1 MNSKNYIKQHEL
13 NQPADL
19 LPLSPQFNEQ
29 AHANYVVRLLRAVY
43 EQRDCFN
50 IALAGPYGC
59 GKSSILSEF
68 CSISKKAGHR
78 IVHVGLS
85 TLNPS
90 EIPQKDVIGFL
101 EREILGQILYQGNFN
116 KAPKSSIQGIHRD
129 SHLRSVASA
138 FLFALFAMLFI
149 AVLVFISDGNT
160 DKLATWVQFWS
171 WSLTGEQLLPT
182 MLKIL
187 FCTLVFTAL
196 LVASS
201 KLFPLRLTINSF
213 SNGPAS
219 LSVEKEQ
226 PSFFNKYRDELIYFF
241 EVNGIAAVLFEDL
254 DRFERPLIYEELRN
268 LNTIIN
274 CAPGIKKPV
283 KFVYAVRD
291 SLFDEEPFTS
301 DQIDDDCSYS
311 SRNSVR
317 GSSRTKL
324 FDLII
329 SVTPF
334 IAAYSSYE
342 YLYGLFSDYIAG
354 LKEFNL
360 FEGADFED
368 LLRLS
373 SSYLSDM
380 RLLKSI
386 RNDYMIMSEELGFDK
401 SASHNNKLGLRE
413 GNLFAMVIFKNL
425 YPTEFELLRMGKGKL
440 YELLS
445 FFEATVSESVKQLAV
460 LRDVSVNFANG
471 GIFDS
476 EVAVKLGTELDS
488 SIKSYA
494 KSGYAIFINE
504 NRYDCEHNSRAIE
517 TEEFWTSYFN
527 LSSKDVIGLAPPR
540 SGSAFIR
547 LKKGEFASIFSK
559 GAYETSNR
567 LSRAILSRGLDCNAI
582 EKVISWYWGAD
593 FYNLLKDPQTNPYF
607 NESFNKLALSLF
619 GKGLVYEMLIHGYI
633 RKDFFLYIAR
643 YPDDA
648 RVAAVEF
655 FNKCYRFDST
665 DPSFKLSYE
674 DCEELC
680 KLIPSAHLS
689 EPRCFNTD
697 LLLYMLNTSLHH
709 DDALKL
715 IKSASLNVE
724 FDRDYLLNSFFELP
738 NVGDYLLNSIF
749 KSPQEKWRN
758 TPFIKMLVSSTP
770 KAFDYIIN
778 NRDSLEAYTADEK
791 NVLSGSTSSD
801 KFNSN
806 IQTIIQEALCSI
818 DVDIEYS
825 TTICSDWFKQNGEH
839 VLRSLEY
846 PGEAKANAIAQ
857 FYLSA
862 EVEVD
867 SLEKLS
873 TSLRHIFINKGVYS
887 INRNNLLEVSNTSFI
902 PPLNN
907 SRGKTILNRVLRD
920 TQSFSEYLN
929 LLTSDEVSCTDLKRG
944 LIRDL
949 LAIALRNSHPFSFNL
964 CDLLDRFVRHSKIPQ
979 HSVDMYDALGGTPS
993 LYSHR
998 YAFSLFK
1005 SLIDRNLVQPTLAN
1019 YHFLKE
1025 LAEKEQNTNYQSIFI
1040 AMFDE
1045 PGAIE
1050 LGDNFLATDEDALS
1064 FLNDIIKAP
1073 VLNIEYFE
1081 AIRNLVPSAFP
1092 LTINSISFR
1101 FPDHNDLIAQLY
1113 LSGLIEPGET
1123 VYEHIKGE
1131 KLNVRLKVLK
1141 QMNEDSNSWEIVPNL
1156 RPDDI
1161 HRILV
1166 RDEFKEGHLW
1176 RAVKDNWP
1184 YLLDSSC
1191 KNADQYNKWEQ
1202 KILKDL

>member
-1 MNSKNYIKQHEL
+1 MNSKNYIKQHQL

-19 LPLSPQFNEQ
+19 LPLSPHFNEQ

-68 CSISKKAGHR
+68 CSISNKAGHR

-201 KLFPLRLTINSF
+201 KLFPSRLTINSF

-219 LSVEKEQ
+219 LSLEKEQ

-241 EVNGIAAVLFEDL
+241 EVNRIDAVLFEDL

-291 SLFDEEPFTS
+291 SLFDDESFTS

-311 SRNSVR
+311 SRNTVR

-342 YLYGLFSDYIAG
+342 YLHELFSGYITE
-354 LKEFNL
+354 LKKSNII
-360 FEGADFED
+360 EGTDFED

-401 SASHNNKLGLRE
+401 SATHNNKLGHRE
-413 GNLFAMVIFKNL
+413 GSLFAIVIYKNL

-445 FFEATVSESVKQLAV
+445 FFEVTVSESMKQLAV

-559 GAYETSNR
+559 GVQETSNR
-567 LSRAILSRGLDCNAI
+567 LSTVILSQGLDINAI
-582 EKVISWYWGAD
+582 EQMISWYRGAD
-593 FYNLLKDPQTNPYF
+593 FYSLIKDPQTNPYC
-607 NESFNKLALSLF
+607 NDAFNKLALSLF
-619 GKGLVYEMLIHGYI
+619 GEELVYEMLIHGYI

-648 RVAAVEF
+648 HVAAVEF
-655 FNKCYRFDST
+655 FNTCYRCNFFY
-665 DPSFKLSYE
+665 PSFELSYE

-680 KLIPSAHLS
+680 ELIPAAHLS

-697 LLLYMLNTSLHH
+697 LLLYMLNTVWRH
-709 DDALKL
+709 DDALKI
-715 IKSASLNVE
+715 IKSASQNE
-724 FDRDYLLNSFFELP
+724 DFN
-738 NVGDYLLNSIF
+738 GDYLLNSIF
-749 KSPQEKWRN
+749 KSSQEKWRN

-770 KAFDYIIN
+770 KAFDYIVD
-778 NRDSLEAYTADEK
+778 NRNSIETYFADQEDGS
-791 NVLSGSTSSD
+791 SGSKSVD
-801 KFNSN
+801 NFNSN
-806 IQTIIQEALCSI
+806 MLTTIQEAFCSI
-818 DVDIEYS
+818 DVDFEYS
-825 TTICSDWFKQNGEH
+825 TANCSDWLKQNGEQA
-839 VLRSLEY
+839 LRSLKY
-846 PGEAKANAIAQ
+846 PGEAKASAIADL
-857 FYLSA
+857 YLSA
-862 EVEVD
+862 GVEVD
-867 SLEKLS
+867 SLEKLNA
-873 TSLRHIFINKGVYS
+873 SLCHIFINKGAYS
-887 INRNNLLEVSNTSFI
+887 INRNNLLKVSNTSFI
-902 PPLNN
+902 PPLNTL
-907 SRGKTILNRVLRD
+907 RGEAILNRVLRD
-920 TQSFSEYLN
+920 VQSFSEYLN
-929 LLTSDEVSCTDLKRG
+929 LLTSDELSCTELKGR

-979 HSVDMYDALGGTPS
+979 HSVDMYDALSRMPS
-993 LYSHR
+993 LYSHK

-1025 LAEKEQNTNYQSIFI
+1025 LAEQESNTNYQSILI

-1073 VLNIEYFE
+1073 VLYIEYFE
-1081 AIRNLVPSAFP
+1081 AIRRLVPSAFP

-1123 VYEHIKGE
+1123 VYKHIKGE

-1141 QMNEDSNSWEIVPNL
+1141 QMNEDSSSWETVPNL

-1166 RDEFKEGHLW
+1166 RAEFKDGHLW
-1176 RAVKDNWP
+1176 RAVKINWP
-1184 YLLDSSC
+1184 YLLKLSC

>member
-1 MNSKNYIKQHEL
+1 MNSKKYIKQHQL
-13 NQPADL
+13 NQPVDL

-29 AHANYVVRLLRAVY
+29 AHASYVVRLLRAVY

-78 IVHVGLS
+78 IVRVGLS

-138 FLFALFAMLFI
+138 FLLALFAMLFVV
-149 AVLVFISDGNT
+149 VLVFISDGNA

-201 KLFPLRLTINSF
+201 KLFPSRLTINSF

-219 LSVEKEQ
+219 LSLEKEQ

-241 EVNGIAAVLFEDL
+241 EVNRIDAVLFEDL

-291 SLFDEEPFTS
+291 SLFDDEPFTS
-301 DQIDDDCSYS
+301 DHIDDDCSYS
-311 SRNSVR
+311 SRNTVR

-342 YLYGLFSDYIAG
+342 YLHELFSDYIAE
-354 LKEFNL
+354 LKKSNIN
-360 FEGADFED
+360 EGTNFED

-401 SASHNNKLGLRE
+401 SATHNNKLGLRE
-413 GNLFAMVIFKNL
+413 GSLFAIVIYKNL
-425 YPTEFELLRMGKGKL
+425 YPTEFELLRMGRGKL

-445 FFEATVSESVKQLAV
+445 FFEVTVSESMKQLAV

-559 GAYETSNR
+559 GVQETSNR
-567 LSRAILSRGLDCNAI
+567 LSTVILSQGLDINAI
-582 EKVISWYWGAD
+582 EQMISWYRGAD
-593 FYNLLKDPQTNPYF
+593 FYSLIKDPQTNPYC
-607 NESFNKLALSLF
+607 NDAFNKLALSLF
-619 GKGLVYEMLIHGYI
+619 GEELVYEMLIHGYI

-648 RVAAVEF
+648 HVAAVEF
-655 FNKCYRFDST
+655 FNTCYRCNFFY
-665 DPSFKLSYE
+665 PSFELSYE

-680 KLIPSAHLS
+680 ELIPAAHLS

-697 LLLYMLNTSLHH
+697 LLLYMLNTVWRH
-709 DDALKL
+709 DDALKI
-715 IKSASLNVE
+715 IKSASQNE
-724 FDRDYLLNSFFELP
+724 DFN
-738 NVGDYLLNSIF
+738 GDYLLNSIF
-749 KSPQEKWRN
+749 KSSQEKWRN

-770 KAFDYIIN
+770 KAFDYIVD
-778 NRDSLEAYTADEK
+778 NRNSIETYFADQEDGS
-791 NVLSGSTSSD
+791 SGSKSVD

-806 IQTIIQEALCSI
+806 MLTTIQEAFCSI
-818 DVDIEYS
+818 DVDFEYS
-825 TTICSDWFKQNGEH
+825 TANCSDWLKQNGEQA
-839 VLRSLEY
+839 LRSLKY
-846 PGEAKANAIAQ
+846 PGEPKASAIADL
-857 FYLSA
+857 YLSA

-867 SLEKLS
+867 SLEKLNA
-873 TSLRHIFINKGVYS
+873 SLCHIFINKGAYS
-887 INRNNLLEVSNTSFI
+887 INRNNLLKVSNTSFI
-902 PPLNN
+902 PPLNTL
-907 SRGKTILNRVLRD
+907 RGEAILNRVLRD
-920 TQSFSEYLN
+920 VQSFSEYLD
-929 LLTSDEVSCTDLKRG
+929 LLTSDELSCTELKGG

-979 HSVDMYDALGGTPS
+979 HSVDMYDALGGMPS
-993 LYSHR
+993 LYSHK

-1025 LAEKEQNTNYQSIFI
+1025 LAEQESKTNYQSILI
-1040 AMFDE
+1040 TMFDE
-1045 PGAIE
+1045 PCAIK
-1050 LGDNFLATDEDALS
+1050 LGDNFIATDEDALS
-1064 FLNDIIKAP
+1064 FLNDIIKEP
-1073 VLNIEYFE
+1073 VLYIEYFE
-1081 AIRNLVPSAFP
+1081 AIRRLVPSAFP

-1141 QMNEDSNSWEIVPNL
+1141 QMNEDSNSWETGPNL

-1166 RDEFKEGHLW
+1166 RDEFKEGYLW

-1191 KNADQYNKWEQ
+1191 KNANQYNKWEQ

>member
-1 MNSKNYIKQHEL
+1 MNSKNYIKQHQL

-43 EQRDCFN
+43 EQRECFN

-138 FLFALFAMLFI
+138 FLLASFAMLFI
-149 AVLVFISDGNT
+149 AVLVFISDGKP

-182 MLKIL
+182 MLKIF
-187 FCTLVFTAL
+187 FCISVFTAL

-201 KLFPLRLTINSF
+201 KLFPSRLTINSF

-219 LSVEKEQ
+219 LSLEKEQ

-241 EVNGIAAVLFEDL
+241 EVNRIDAVLFEDL

-291 SLFDEEPFTS
+291 SLFDDESFMS
-301 DQIDDDCSYS
+301 NQKDNDCSYS

-342 YLYGLFSDYIAG
+342 YLYGLFSDYIAE
-354 LKEFNL
+354 LKKSNII
-360 FEGADFED
+360 EGTDFED

-401 SASHNNKLGLRE
+401 SITHNNKLGLRE
-413 GNLFAMVIFKNL
+413 GNLFAMVIYKNL

-445 FFEATVSESVKQLAV
+445 FFEATVSESTKQLAV
-460 LRDVSVNFANG
+460 LRDVSAAFANG
-471 GIFDS
+471 SKFDS
-476 EVAVKLGTELDS
+476 AVAAKLGTELDS

-494 KSGYAIFINE
+494 KSGYVIFINE

-517 TEEFWTSYFN
+517 TREFWTSYFN
-527 LSSKDVIGLAPPR
+527 LSSKDVIGLAAPR

-567 LSRAILSRGLDCNAI
+567 LSTAILSQGLDCNAI
-582 EKVISWYWGAD
+582 EQMISWYRGAD
-593 FYNLLKDPQTNPYF
+593 FYSLLKDPQANPYF
-607 NESFNKLALSLF
+607 NDAFNKLALSLF
-619 GKGLVYEMLIHGYI
+619 GKELVYEMIIHGYI

-655 FNKCYRFDST
+655 FNKCYRYDLS
-665 DPSFKLSYE
+665 DPSFELSYE

-680 KLIPSAHLS
+680 KIIPATHLS

-697 LLLYMLNTSLHH
+697 LLLYMLNMERRH
-709 DDALKL
+709 DDALKI
-715 IKSASLNVE
+715 IKSASQNE
-724 FDRDYLLNSFFELP
+724 DSN
-738 NVGDYLLNSIF
+738 GDYLLNGIF
-749 KSPQEKWRN
+749 KSPQENWRN
-758 TPFIKMLVSSTP
+758 TPFIKMLVASTP
-770 KAFDYIIN
+770 KAFEYIVD
-778 NRDSLEAYTADEK
+778 NRDSIETYFSDEEDDPSESKSADR
-791 NVLSGSTSSD
+791 
-801 KFNSN
+801 FNSS
-806 IQTIIQEALCSI
+806 ILTLIQEALCSI

-825 TTICSDWFKQNGEH
+825 TVNCSDWLKQNGELA
-839 VLRSLEY
+839 LRSLKY
-846 PGEAKANAIAQ
+846 PGEAKANAIADL
-857 FYLSA
+857 YLSA
-862 EVEVD
+862 EVEVH
-867 SLEKLS
+867 SLEKLN
-873 TSLRHIFINKGVYS
+873 TSLRYNFRNKGVYS
-887 INRNNLLEVSNTSFI
+887 INRNNLLEASNTSFI
-902 PPLNN
+902 PPLNTL
-907 SRGKTILNRVLRD
+907 RGQTILDRVLKD
-920 TQSFSEYLN
+920 AQSFSEYLN
-929 LLTSDEVSCTDLKRG
+929 LLTSEEVTCTELEG
-944 LIRDL
+944 CLIRDL
-949 LAIALRNSHPFSFNL
+949 LAIALRNLHPYSFNM
-964 CDLLDRFVRHSKIPQ
+964 CKLLDRFIRHSKIPQ
-979 HSVDMYDALGGTPS
+979 HSVDMYSALDEFSS
-993 LYSHR
+993 LYSPK

-1005 SLIDRNLVQPTLAN
+1005 SLTDRNLVQSTLAN

-1025 LAEKEQNTNYQSIFI
+1025 LAEHESKTNYQSIFI
-1040 AMFDE
+1040 SMFDE
-1045 PGAIE
+1045 PGEIE
-1050 LGDNFLATDEDALS
+1050 LGDNYLATDEDALS

-1092 LTINSISFR
+1092 LTIISISFR

-1141 QMNEDSNSWEIVPNL
+1141 QMNEDSNSWETVPNL

-1166 RDEFKEGHLW
+1166 RDEFKEGYLW
-1176 RAVKDNWP
+1176 RAVKGNWP

>member
-1 MNSKNYIKQHEL
+1 MKKKNYIKQNQL

-43 EQRDCFN
+43 EQRECFN
-50 IALAGPYGC
+50 IALTGPYGC

-78 IVHVGLS
+78 IVRVGLS

-90 EIPQKDVIGFL
+90 EIPQKDIIGFL

-129 SHLRSVASA
+129 SQLRSVASA
-138 FLFALFAMLFI
+138 FLLALFAMLFI
-149 AVLVFISDGNT
+149 VVLIFISDGNT
-160 DKLATWVQFWS
+160 DKLAAWGQYWS
-171 WSLTGEQLLPT
+171 FSLTGEQLLPT
-182 MLKIL
+182 ILKIA
-187 FCTLVFTAL
+187 CCILVFTAL
-196 LVASS
+196 LFASS
-201 KLFPLRLTINSF
+201 KLFPSRLTINSF

-219 LSVEKEQ
+219 LSVEKER

-241 EVNGIAAVLFEDL
+241 EVNGIDAVLFEDL

-268 LNTIIN
+268 VNTIIN

-291 SLFDEEPFTS
+291 SLFDDEPFTS
-301 DQIDDDCSYS
+301 NQIDDDCSYS
-311 SRNSVR
+311 SRNTVR

-342 YLYGLFSDYIAG
+342 YLHELFSDYITE
-354 LKEFNL
+354 LKKSNII
-360 FEGADFED
+360 EGTDFED
-368 LLRLS
+368 LFRLS

-401 SASHNNKLGLRE
+401 SATHNNKLGLRE
-413 GNLFAMVIFKNL
+413 GSLFAIVIYKNL

-445 FFEATVSESVKQLAV
+445 FFEATVSESMKQLAV
-460 LRDVSVNFANG
+460 LRNVSVNFANG

-559 GAYETSNR
+559 GVQETSNR
-567 LSRAILSRGLDCNAI
+567 LPTVILSQGLDINAI
-582 EKVISWYWGAD
+582 EQMISWYRGAD
-593 FYNLLKDPQTNPYF
+593 FYSLIKDPQTNPYY
-607 NESFNKLALSLF
+607 NDAFNKLALSLF
-619 GKGLVYEMLIHGYI
+619 GEELVYEMLIHGYI

-648 RVAAVEF
+648 HVAAVEF
-655 FNKCYRFDST
+655 FNTCYRCNFFY
-665 DPSFKLSYE
+665 PSFELSYE

-680 KLIPSAHLS
+680 ELIPAAHLS

-697 LLLYMLNTSLHH
+697 LLLYMLNTVWRH
-709 DDALKL
+709 DDALII
-715 IKSASLNVE
+715 IKSASQNE
-724 FDRDYLLNSFFELP
+724 DFN
-738 NVGDYLLNSIF
+738 GDYLLNSIF

-758 TPFIKMLVSSTP
+758 TPFIKMLVASTP
-770 KAFDYIIN
+770 KAFDYIIK
-778 NRDSLEAYTADEK
+778 NRKPFETYATDEESG
-791 NVLSGSTSSD
+791 LYGSTSAG
-801 KFNSN
+801 KFNTI
-806 IQTIIQEALCSI
+806 IQPIIQEALCSI

-846 PGEAKANAIAQ
+846 PGEAIANAIADL
-857 FYLSA
+857 YLSA
-862 EVEVD
+862 KVEVD
-867 SLEKLS
+867 SLEKLNAS
-873 TSLRHIFINKGVYS
+873 FCHIFK
-887 INRNNLLEVSNTSFI
+887 
-902 PPLNN
+902 
-907 SRGKTILNRVLRD
+907 
-920 TQSFSEYLN
+920 
-929 LLTSDEVSCTDLKRG
+929 
-944 LIRDL
+944 IR
-949 LAIALRNSHPFSFNL
+949 ACI
-964 CDLLDRFVRHSKIPQ
+964 Q
-979 HSVDMYDALGGTPS
+979 
-993 LYSHR
+993 
-998 YAFSLFK
+998 
-1005 SLIDRNLVQPTLAN
+1005 
-1019 YHFLKE
+1019 
-1025 LAEKEQNTNYQSIFI
+1025 
-1040 AMFDE
+1040 
-1045 PGAIE
+1045 
-1050 LGDNFLATDEDALS
+1050 
-1064 FLNDIIKAP
+1064 
-1073 VLNIEYFE
+1073 
-1081 AIRNLVPSAFP
+1081 
-1092 LTINSISFR
+1092 
-1101 FPDHNDLIAQLY
+1101 LIAT
-1113 LSGLIEPGET
+1113 I
-1123 VYEHIKGE
+1123 
-1131 KLNVRLKVLK
+1131 
-1141 QMNEDSNSWEIVPNL
+1141 
-1156 RPDDI
+1156 
-1161 HRILV
+1161 
-1166 RDEFKEGHLW
+1166 
-1176 RAVKDNWP
+1176 
-1184 YLLDSSC
+1184 C
-1191 KNADQYNKWEQ
+1191 
-1202 KILKDL
+1202 

>member
-1 MNSKNYIKQHEL
+1 MNSKNYIKRHDL

-43 EQRDCFN
+43 EQRECFN

-138 FLFALFAMLFI
+138 FLLALFAMLFI
-149 AVLVFISDGNT
+149 AVLVFISDGKP

-182 MLKIL
+182 MLKIF
-187 FCTLVFTAL
+187 FCISVFTAL

-201 KLFPLRLTINSF
+201 KLFPSRLTINSF

-219 LSVEKEQ
+219 LSLEKEQ

-241 EVNGIAAVLFEDL
+241 EVNRIDAVLFEDL

-291 SLFDEEPFTS
+291 SLFDDESFTS

-311 SRNSVR
+311 SRNIVR

-342 YLYGLFSDYIAG
+342 YLHELFSDYITE
-354 LKEFNL
+354 LKKSNII
-360 FEGADFED
+360 EGTNFED

-401 SASHNNKLGLRE
+401 SATHNNKLGLRE
-413 GNLFAMVIFKNL
+413 GSLFAIVIYKNL

-445 FFEATVSESVKQLAV
+445 FFEVTVSESMKQLAV

-559 GAYETSNR
+559 GAFETSNR
-567 LSRAILSRGLDCNAI
+567 LSTAILSQGLDCNAI
-582 EKVISWYWGAD
+582 EQMISWYRGAD
-593 FYNLLKDPQTNPYF
+593 FYSLLKDAQPNPYC
-607 NESFNKLALSLF
+607 NDAFNKLALSLF
-619 GKGLVYEMLIHGYI
+619 GEELVYEMLIHGYI
-633 RKDFFLYIAR
+633 RKDFFLYIVR

-648 RVAAVEF
+648 HVAAVEF
-655 FNKCYRFDST
+655 FNTCYRCNFFY
-665 DPSFKLSYE
+665 PSFELSYE

-680 KLIPSAHLS
+680 ELIPAAHLS

-697 LLLYMLNTSLHH
+697 LLLYMLNTVWRH
-709 DDALKL
+709 DDALKI
-715 IKSASLNVE
+715 IKSASQNE
-724 FDRDYLLNSFFELP
+724 DFN
-738 NVGDYLLNSIF
+738 GDYLLNSIF
-749 KSPQEKWRN
+749 KSSQEKWRN

-770 KAFDYIIN
+770 KAFDYIVD
-778 NRDSLEAYTADEK
+778 NRNSIETYFADQEDGS
-791 NVLSGSTSSD
+791 SGSKSVD

-806 IQTIIQEALCSI
+806 MLTTIQEAFCSI
-818 DVDIEYS
+818 DVDFEYS
-825 TTICSDWFKQNGEH
+825 TANCSDWLKQNGEQA
-839 VLRSLEY
+839 LRSLKY
-846 PGEAKANAIAQ
+846 PGEAKASAIADL
-857 FYLSA
+857 YLSA

-867 SLEKLS
+867 SLEKLNA
-873 TSLRHIFINKGVYS
+873 SLCHIFINKGAYS
-887 INRNNLLEVSNTSFI
+887 INRNNLLKVSNTSFI
-902 PPLNN
+902 PPLNTL
-907 SRGKTILNRVLRD
+907 RGEAILNRVLRD
-920 TQSFSEYLN
+920 VQSFSEYLD
-929 LLTSDEVSCTDLKRG
+929 LLTSDELSCTELKGG

-979 HSVDMYDALGGTPS
+979 HSVDMYDALGGMPS
-993 LYSHR
+993 LYSHK

-1025 LAEKEQNTNYQSIFI
+1025 LAEQESKTNYQSILI
-1040 AMFDE
+1040 TMFDE
-1045 PGAIE
+1045 PGAIK
-1050 LGDNFLATDEDALS
+1050 LGDNFIATDEDALS
-1064 FLNDIIKAP
+1064 FLNDIIKEP
-1073 VLNIEYFE
+1073 VLYIEYFE
-1081 AIRNLVPSAFP
+1081 AIRRLVPSAFP

-1141 QMNEDSNSWEIVPNL
+1141 QMNEDSSSWETVPNL

>member
-1 MNSKNYIKQHEL
+1 MNSKSYIKEHQL

-43 EQRDCFN
+43 EQRVCFN

-78 IVHVGLS
+78 IVRVGLS

-138 FLFALFAMLFI
+138 FLLAVFAMLFA

-171 WSLTGEQLLPT
+171 SSLTGEQLLPT
-182 MLKIL
+182 MLKIV
-187 FCTLVFTAL
+187 FCILVFTAL

-201 KLFPLRLTINSF
+201 KLFPSRLTINSF

-241 EVNGIAAVLFEDL
+241 EVNGIDAVLFEDL

-291 SLFDEEPFTS
+291 SLFDDEPFTS
-301 DQIDDDCSYS
+301 DQLNDDRCYS
-311 SRNSVR
+311 DRNTVR

-342 YLYGLFSDYIAG
+342 YLHELFSDYIAE
-354 LKEFNL
+354 LKKSSL
-360 FEGADFED
+360 IEGTDFED

-401 SASHNNKLGLRE
+401 SVTHNNKLSLRE
-413 GNLFAMVIFKNL
+413 GSLFAIVIYKNL

-445 FFEATVSESVKQLAV
+445 FFETTVSESMKQLAV
-460 LRDVSVNFANG
+460 LRDVSVTFANS

-476 EVAVKLGTELDS
+476 AVAAKLGAELDT
-488 SIKSYA
+488 SIRSYA
-494 KSGYAIFINE
+494 KPGYTIFINE

-517 TEEFWTSYFN
+517 SEEFWTNYFN

-567 LSRAILSRGLDCNAI
+567 LSTVILSRGLNCNAI
-582 EKVISWYWGAD
+582 EQLISWYRGAD
-593 FYNLLKDPQTNPYF
+593 FYSLLKDPQTNPYF
-607 NESFNKLALSLF
+607 NDAFNKLALSLF
-619 GKGLVYEMLIHGYI
+619 GNELVYEMLIHGYI

-655 FNKCYRFDST
+655 FNKCYRYNLP
-665 DPSFKLSYE
+665 DPSFELSYE

-680 KLIPSAHLS
+680 KLIPAAHLS

-697 LLLYMLNTSLHH
+697 LLLYMLNTEWRH
-709 DDALKL
+709 DDALKI
-715 IKSASLNVE
+715 IKSASQYEGSN
-724 FDRDYLLNSFFELP
+724 
-738 NVGDYLLNSIF
+738 GDYLLNSIF
-749 KSPQEKWRN
+749 KFSQDRWRN

-770 KAFDYIIN
+770 KAFDYIVD
-778 NRDSLEAYTADEK
+778 NRDSIETYFTDQEDGP
-791 NVLSGSTSSD
+791 SGSKSAD
-801 KFNSN
+801 RFNSD
-806 IQTIIQEALCSI
+806 ITTLIQEALYSI
-818 DVDIEYS
+818 DGDIEYS
-825 TTICSDWFKQNGEH
+825 TANCSDWLKQNGEQA
-839 VLRSLEY
+839 LRSLKY
-846 PGEAKANAIAQ
+846 LGEEKANAIADL
-857 FYLSA
+857 YLSA
-862 EVEVD
+862 KVEVI
-867 SLEKLS
+867 SLEKLNAS
-873 TSLRHIFINKGVYS
+873 FCLIFKNKGVYS
-887 INRNNLLEVSNTSFI
+887 INRNNLLEVSFSSFL
-902 PPLNN
+902 PPLNTL
-907 SRGKTILNRVLRD
+907 RGETILNRVLRD
-920 TQSFSEYLN
+920 AQSFSEYLN
-929 LLTSDEVSCTDLKRG
+929 LLTSDEVSCTELEGG

-949 LAIALRNSHPFSFNL
+949 LAIALRNSHPYSFNM
-964 CDLLDRFVRHSKIPQ
+964 CDLFDQFIRHSKIPQ
-979 HSVDMYDALGGTPS
+979 HSVDMYGALDGLPS
-993 LYSHR
+993 LYSPK
-998 YAFSLFK
+998 YASSLFR
-1005 SLIDRNLVQPTLAN
+1005 SLTDRKLIQPTLAN

-1025 LAEKEQNTNYQSIFI
+1025 LAEQEPKTNYQSIFI

-1045 PGAIE
+1045 PGSIE

-1064 FLNDIIKAP
+1064 FLNDIIKTP
-1073 VLNIEYFE
+1073 VLNIDYFE
-1081 AIRNLVPSAFP
+1081 AVRHLVPSAFP

-1101 FPDHNDLIAQLY
+1101 FPDHNDLVVQLY

-1141 QMNEDSNSWEIVPNL
+1141 QMNEDSNSWETVPNL

-1161 HRILV
+1161 HRLLV
-1166 RDEFKEGHLW
+1166 RDGYKDGYLW
-1176 RAVKDNWP
+1176 RAVKNNWP
-1184 YLLDSSC
+1184 YLLKSSC

>member
-1 MNSKNYIKQHEL
+1 MNSKHYVNQHQL

-43 EQRDCFN
+43 EQKECFN

-78 IVHVGLS
+78 IVRVGLS

-138 FLFALFAMLFI
+138 FLLALFAMLFI
-149 AVLVFISDGNT
+149 VVLVFISDGNT
-160 DKLATWVQFWS
+160 DKLAAWGQFWS
-171 WSLTGEQLLPT
+171 YSLTGEQLLPT
-182 MLKIL
+182 ILKIVSCIL
-187 FCTLVFTAL
+187 AFTAL
-196 LVASS
+196 LFASS
-201 KLFPLRLTINSF
+201 KLFPSRLTINSF

-241 EVNGIAAVLFEDL
+241 EVNDIDAVMFEDL

-291 SLFDEEPFTS
+291 SLFDDEPFTS
-301 DQIDDDCSYS
+301 DQKNNDCSYS
-311 SRNSVR
+311 SRNTVR

-342 YLYGLFSDYIAG
+342 YLYELFSDYIVE

-360 FEGADFED
+360 IAGTDFED

-401 SASHNNKLGLRE
+401 STTHNNKLGLRE
-413 GNLFAMVIFKNL
+413 GNLFAMVIYKNL

-445 FFEATVSESVKQLAV
+445 FYETTVSESMKQLAV
-460 LRDVSVNFANG
+460 LRDVSVTFANG
-471 GIFDS
+471 GKFDS

-494 KSGYAIFINE
+494 KSGYVIFIND

-517 TEEFWTSYFN
+517 TREFWTSYFN

-559 GAYETSNR
+559 GAQETRNR
-567 LSRAILSRGLDCNAI
+567 LSTVILSQGLDCNAI
-582 EKVISWYWGAD
+582 EQVISWYRGAD
-593 FYNLLKDPQTNPYF
+593 FCYLLKDPQANPYF
-607 NESFNKLALSLF
+607 NDAFNKLALSLF
-619 GKGLVYEMLIHGYI
+619 GKELVYEMLIHGYI

-655 FNKCYRFDST
+655 FNNCYRNDLP
-665 DPSFKLSYE
+665 DPSFKLSYK

-680 KLIPSAHLS
+680 KLIPAAHLS

-697 LLLYMLNTSLHH
+697 LLLYMLNTKWRH
-709 DDALKL
+709 DDALRI
-715 IKSASLNVE
+715 IKSASQNEE
-724 FDRDYLLNSFFELP
+724 FN
-738 NVGDYLLNSIF
+738 GDYLLNSIF

-770 KAFDYIIN
+770 KAFDYIID
-778 NRDSLEAYTADEK
+778 NRNSIETYFTNQE
-791 NVLSGSTSSD
+791 NGPSGSNSVD
-801 KFNSN
+801 RFNSN
-806 IQTIIQEALCSI
+806 MLTTIQEAFCSI
-818 DVDIEYS
+818 DVDFEYS
-825 TTICSDWFKQNGEH
+825 TVNCSDWLKQNGEQA
-839 VLRSLEY
+839 LRSLKY
-846 PGEAKANAIAQ
+846 PGEAKACAIADL
-857 FYLSA
+857 YLSA
-862 EVEVD
+862 KVD
-867 SLEKLS
+867 INSLEKLNGG
-873 TSLRHIFINKGVYS
+873 LCHILINKGVYS

-902 PPLNN
+902 PPLNTL
-907 SRGKTILNRVLRD
+907 RGETILNRVLKD
-920 TQSFSEYLN
+920 AQSFSEYLN
-929 LLTSDEVSCTDLKRG
+929 LLTADEVTCTELEGG

-949 LAIALRNSHPFSFNL
+949 LAIALRNSQPYSFNM
-964 CDLLDRFVRHSKIPQ
+964 CDLLDQFIRHSKIPQ
-979 HSVDMYDALGGTPS
+979 HSVDMYGALDGLPS
-993 LYSHR
+993 LYSPK
-998 YAFSLFK
+998 YAFSLFR
-1005 SLIDRNLVQPTLAN
+1005 SLIDRNLIQTTLAN

-1025 LAEKEQNTNYQSIFI
+1025 LAERGPNINYQSIFI

-1050 LGDNFLATDEDALS
+1050 LGENYLATDEDALS

-1081 AIRNLVPSAFP
+1081 TIRHLVPSAFP
-1092 LTINSISFR
+1092 LTINSISFH
-1101 FPDHNDLIAQLY
+1101 FPAHNDLIAQLY

-1141 QMNEDSNSWEIVPNL
+1141 QMNEDSNSWETVPNL

-1166 RDEFKEGHLW
+1166 RAEFKEGSLW
-1176 RAVKDNWP
+1176 RVVKNNWP
-1184 YLLDSSC
+1184 DLLNSSC
-1191 KNADQYNKWEQ
+1191 KKSEQYNKWEQ

>member
-1 MNSKNYIKQHEL
+1 
-13 NQPADL
+13 
-19 LPLSPQFNEQ
+19 
-29 AHANYVVRLLRAVY
+29 
-43 EQRDCFN
+43 
-50 IALAGPYGC
+50 
-59 GKSSILSEF
+59 
-68 CSISKKAGHR
+68 
-78 IVHVGLS
+78 
-85 TLNPS
+85 
-90 EIPQKDVIGFL
+90 
-101 EREILGQILYQGNFN
+101 
-116 KAPKSSIQGIHRD
+116 
-129 SHLRSVASA
+129 
-138 FLFALFAMLFI
+138 MLFI
-149 AVLVFISDGNT
+149 AVLVFISDGKP

-182 MLKIL
+182 MLKIF
-187 FCTLVFTAL
+187 FCISVFTAL

-201 KLFPLRLTINSF
+201 KLFPSRLTINSF

-219 LSVEKEQ
+219 LSLEKEQ

-241 EVNGIAAVLFEDL
+241 EVNRIDAVLFEDL

-291 SLFDEEPFTS
+291 SLFDDESFTS

-311 SRNSVR
+311 SRNIVR

-342 YLYGLFSDYIAG
+342 YLHELFSDYITE
-354 LKEFNL
+354 LKKSNII
-360 FEGADFED
+360 EGTNFED

-386 RNDYMIMSEELGFDK
+386 RNDYMIMSEELVFDK
-401 SASHNNKLGLRE
+401 SATHNNKLGLRE
-413 GNLFAMVIFKNL
+413 GSLFAIVIYKNL

-445 FFEATVSESVKQLAV
+445 FFEVTVSESMKQLAV

-540 SGSAFIR
+540 SGSAFIC

-559 GAYETSNR
+559 GAFETSNR
-567 LSRAILSRGLDCNAI
+567 LSTAILSQGLDCNAI
-582 EKVISWYWGAD
+582 EQMISWYRGAD
-593 FYNLLKDPQTNPYF
+593 FYSLLKDAQPNPYC
-607 NESFNKLALSLF
+607 NDAFNKLALSLF
-619 GKGLVYEMLIHGYI
+619 GEELVYEMLIHGYI

-648 RVAAVEF
+648 HVAAVEF
-655 FNKCYRFDST
+655 FNTCYRCNFFY
-665 DPSFKLSYE
+665 PSFELSYE

-680 KLIPSAHLS
+680 ELIPAAHLS

-697 LLLYMLNTSLHH
+697 LLLYMLNTVWRH
-709 DDALKL
+709 DDALKI
-715 IKSASLNVE
+715 IKSASQNE
-724 FDRDYLLNSFFELP
+724 DFN
-738 NVGDYLLNSIF
+738 GDYLLNSIF
-749 KSPQEKWRN
+749 KSSQEKWRN

-770 KAFDYIIN
+770 KAFDYIVD
-778 NRDSLEAYTADEK
+778 NRNSIETYFADQEDGS
-791 NVLSGSTSSD
+791 SGSKSVD

-806 IQTIIQEALCSI
+806 MLTTIQEAFCSI
-818 DVDIEYS
+818 DVDFEYS
-825 TTICSDWFKQNGEH
+825 TANCSDWLKQNGEQA
-839 VLRSLEY
+839 LRSLKY
-846 PGEAKANAIAQ
+846 PGEAKASAIADL
-857 FYLSA
+857 YLSA

-867 SLEKLS
+867 SLEKLNA
-873 TSLRHIFINKGVYS
+873 SLCHIFINKGAYS
-887 INRNNLLEVSNTSFI
+887 INRNNLLKVSNTSFI
-902 PPLNN
+902 PPLNTL
-907 SRGKTILNRVLRD
+907 RGEAILNRVLRD
-920 TQSFSEYLN
+920 VQSFSEYLD
-929 LLTSDEVSCTDLKRG
+929 LLTSDELSCTELKGG

-979 HSVDMYDALGGTPS
+979 HSVDMYDALGGMPS
-993 LYSHR
+993 LYSHK

-1025 LAEKEQNTNYQSIFI
+1025 LAEQESKTNYQSILI
-1040 AMFDE
+1040 TMFDE
-1045 PGAIE
+1045 PGAIK
-1050 LGDNFLATDEDALS
+1050 LGDNFIATDEDALS
-1064 FLNDIIKAP
+1064 FLNDIIKEP
-1073 VLNIEYFE
+1073 VLYIEYFE
-1081 AIRNLVPSAFP
+1081 AIRRLVPSAFP

-1123 VYEHIKGE
+1123 VYEQ
-1131 KLNVRLKVLK
+1131 VA
-1141 QMNEDSNSWEIVPNL
+1141 
-1156 RPDDI
+1156 
-1161 HRILV
+1161 
-1166 RDEFKEGHLW
+1166 
-1176 RAVKDNWP
+1176 RADVV
-1184 YLLDSSC
+1184 
-1191 KNADQYNKWEQ
+1191 
-1202 KILKDL
+1202 

>member
-1 MNSKNYIKQHEL
+1 
-13 NQPADL
+13 
-19 LPLSPQFNEQ
+19 
-29 AHANYVVRLLRAVY
+29 
-43 EQRDCFN
+43 
-50 IALAGPYGC
+50 
-59 GKSSILSEF
+59 
-68 CSISKKAGHR
+68 
-78 IVHVGLS
+78 
-85 TLNPS
+85 
-90 EIPQKDVIGFL
+90 
-101 EREILGQILYQGNFN
+101 
-116 KAPKSSIQGIHRD
+116 
-129 SHLRSVASA
+129 
-138 FLFALFAMLFI
+138 MLFI
-149 AVLVFISDGNT
+149 AVLVFISDGKP

-182 MLKIL
+182 MLKIF
-187 FCTLVFTAL
+187 FCISVFTAL

-201 KLFPLRLTINSF
+201 KLFPSRLTINSF

-219 LSVEKEQ
+219 LSLEKEQ

-241 EVNGIAAVLFEDL
+241 EVNRIDAVLFEDL

-291 SLFDEEPFTS
+291 SLFDDESFTS

-311 SRNSVR
+311 SRNIVR

-342 YLYGLFSDYIAG
+342 YLHELFSDYITE
-354 LKEFNL
+354 LKKSNII
-360 FEGADFED
+360 EGTNFED

-401 SASHNNKLGLRE
+401 SATHNNKLGLRE
-413 GNLFAMVIFKNL
+413 GSLFAIVIYKNL

-445 FFEATVSESVKQLAV
+445 FFEVTVSESMKQLAV

-559 GAYETSNR
+559 GAFETSNR
-567 LSRAILSRGLDCNAI
+567 LSTAILSQGLDCNAI
-582 EKVISWYWGAD
+582 EQMISWYRGAD
-593 FYNLLKDPQTNPYF
+593 FYSLLKDAQPNPYC
-607 NESFNKLALSLF
+607 NDAFNKLALSLF
-619 GKGLVYEMLIHGYI
+619 GEELVYEMLIHGYI
-633 RKDFFLYIAR
+633 HKDFFLYIAR

-648 RVAAVEF
+648 HVAAVEF
-655 FNKCYRFDST
+655 FNTCYRCNFFY
-665 DPSFKLSYE
+665 PSFELSYE

-680 KLIPSAHLS
+680 ELIPAAHLS

-697 LLLYMLNTSLHH
+697 LLLYMLNTVWRH
-709 DDALKL
+709 DDALKI
-715 IKSASLNVE
+715 IKSASQNE
-724 FDRDYLLNSFFELP
+724 DFN
-738 NVGDYLLNSIF
+738 GDYLLNSIF
-749 KSPQEKWRN
+749 KSSQEKWRN

-770 KAFDYIIN
+770 KAFDYIVD
-778 NRDSLEAYTADEK
+778 NRNSIETYFADQEDGS
-791 NVLSGSTSSD
+791 SGSKSVD

-806 IQTIIQEALCSI
+806 MLTTIQEAFCSI
-818 DVDIEYS
+818 DVDFEYS
-825 TTICSDWFKQNGEH
+825 TANCSDWLKQNGEQA
-839 VLRSLEY
+839 LRSLKY
-846 PGEAKANAIAQ
+846 PGEAKASAIADL
-857 FYLSA
+857 YLSA

-867 SLEKLS
+867 SLEKINA
-873 TSLRHIFINKGVYS
+873 SLCHIFINKGAYS
-887 INRNNLLEVSNTSFI
+887 INRNNLLKVSNTSFI
-902 PPLNN
+902 PPLNTL
-907 SRGKTILNRVLRD
+907 RGEAILNRVLRD
-920 TQSFSEYLN
+920 VQSFSEYLD
-929 LLTSDEVSCTDLKRG
+929 LLTSDELSCTELKGG

-979 HSVDMYDALGGTPS
+979 HSVDMYDALGGMPS
-993 LYSHR
+993 LYSHK

-1005 SLIDRNLVQPTLAN
+1005 SLIDRNLVQPTLAY

-1025 LAEKEQNTNYQSIFI
+1025 LAEQESKTNYQSILI
-1040 AMFDE
+1040 TMFDE
-1045 PGAIE
+1045 PGAIK
-1050 LGDNFLATDEDALS
+1050 LGDNFIATDEDALS
-1064 FLNDIIKAP
+1064 FLNDIIKEP
-1073 VLNIEYFE
+1073 VLYIEYFE
-1081 AIRNLVPSAFP
+1081 AIRRLVPSAFP

-1141 QMNEDSNSWEIVPNL
+1141 QMNEDSSSWETVPNL

>member
-1 MNSKNYIKQHEL
+1 MNSKNYIKQNQL
-13 NQPADL
+13 NQPANL

-29 AHANYVVRLLRAVY
+29 AHASYVVRLLRAVY
-43 EQRDCFN
+43 EQRECFN

-68 CSISKKAGHR
+68 SSISKKAGHR
-78 IVHVGLS
+78 IVRVGLS

-129 SHLRSVASA
+129 SLLRSVASA
-138 FLFALFAMLFI
+138 FLLALFAMLFVV
-149 AVLVFISDGNT
+149 VLVFISDGNA
-160 DKLATWVQFWS
+160 DKLAKWVQFWS
-171 WSLTGEQLLPT
+171 WSLTGEQLLPM
-182 MLKIL
+182 MLKIA
-187 FCTLVFTAL
+187 FCILLFTAL
-196 LVASS
+196 LVASN
-201 KLFPLRLTINSF
+201 KLFPSRLTINSF
-213 SNGPAS
+213 SNGPAT

-241 EVNGIAAVLFEDL
+241 EVNGIDAVLFEDL

-291 SLFDEEPFTS
+291 SLFDDEPFTS

-311 SRNSVR
+311 NRNTVR

-334 IAAYSSYE
+334 IAAYSSNE
-342 YLYGLFSDYIAG
+342 YLHELFSDYIAE
-354 LKEFNL
+354 LKKTNIIK
-360 FEGADFED
+360 GTDFED

-401 SASHNNKLGLRE
+401 SAAHNNKLGLRE
-413 GNLFAMVIFKNL
+413 GNLFAMVIYKNL

-440 YELLS
+440 YKLLS
-445 FFEATVSESVKQLAV
+445 FFETTVSESMKQLAV
-460 LRDVSVNFANG
+460 LRDVSVTFANS
-471 GIFDS
+471 GIFNS
-476 EVAVKLGTELDS
+476 EVAAKLGTELDS

-559 GAYETSNR
+559 GVHETSNR
-567 LSRAILSRGLDCNAI
+567 LPTAILSQGLDFNAI
-582 EKVISWYWGAD
+582 EQMISWYRGAD
-593 FYNLLKDPQTNPYF
+593 FYSLIKDSQTNPYY
-607 NESFNKLALSLF
+607 NDAFNKLALSLF
-619 GKGLVYEMLIHGYI
+619 GKELVYEMLIHGYI

-643 YPDDA
+643 YPDNA
-648 RVAAVEF
+648 RVAAAEF
-655 FNKCYRFDST
+655 FNNCYRYNLP
-665 DPSFKLSYE
+665 DPSFELSYE

-680 KLIPSAHLS
+680 NLIPAAHLS

-697 LLLYMLNTSLHH
+697 LLLYMLNTEWRH
-709 DDALKL
+709 DDALKI
-715 IKSASLNVE
+715 IKSASQYKGSN
-724 FDRDYLLNSFFELP
+724 
-738 NVGDYLLNSIF
+738 GDYLLNSIF
-749 KSPQEKWRN
+749 KLPQDKWRN

-770 KAFDYIIN
+770 KAFDYIVD
-778 NRDSLEAYTADEK
+778 NRDSIESNLADEEGGP
-791 NVLSGSTSSD
+791 SGSKSTDRFS
-801 KFNSN
+801 SN
-806 IQTIIQEALCSI
+806 ILSTIQDALCSI
-818 DVDIEYS
+818 NVDIDYS
-825 TTICSDWFKQNGEH
+825 TTNCSDWLKQNGEQA
-839 VLRSLEY
+839 LRSLEY
-846 PGEAKANAIAQ
+846 PGEAKANAIADL
-857 FYLSA
+857 YLSA
-862 EVEVD
+862 KVEVN
-867 SLEKLS
+867 SLEKLNA
-873 TSLRHIFINKGVYS
+873 SLCHNFINKGVYS
-887 INRNNLLEVSNTSFI
+887 INRNNLLEVSNTSSL
-902 PPLNN
+902 PPLNTLQ
-907 SRGKTILNRVLRD
+907 GETIRNRVLKD
-920 TQSFSEYLN
+920 VQSFSEYLN
-929 LLTSDEVSCTDLKRG
+929 LLTFEEISCTELRGG

-949 LAIALRNSHPFSFNL
+949 LAIALRNSNPNSFNM
-964 CDLLDRFVRHSKIPQ
+964 CDLLDQFVHHSNIPQ
-979 HSVDMYDALGGTPS
+979 HSVDMHDALDGLPS
-993 LYSHR
+993 LYSPK
-998 YAFSLFK
+998 YAFSLFR
-1005 SLIDRNLVQPTLAN
+1005 SLIDRNLIQSTLAN

-1025 LAEKEQNTNYQSIFI
+1025 LAEQEPKTNYQSIFI

-1050 LGDNFLATDEDALS
+1050 LGENYLATDEDALS
-1064 FLNDIIKAP
+1064 FLNDIIEAP

-1081 AIRNLVPSAFP
+1081 TIRHLVPSAFP

-1101 FPDHNDLIAQLY
+1101 FPAHNDLIAQLY

-1141 QMNEDSNSWEIVPNL
+1141 QMNEDSSSWETVPNL

-1161 HRILV
+1161 HRLLV

-1176 RAVKDNWP
+1176 RAVKNNWP
-1184 YLLDSSC
+1184 YLLNSSC